1 MKIIISGISG
11 QDGHFLARHLCKQG
25 HQVVGLTRDIGR
37 ASSFVD
43 SLTRRRVKVLH
54 CSYDEISIFRILA
67 SEKPHAVINLA
78 GQAYVA
84 KSWLMQD
91 ETLRSI
97 AQIPQYFLE
106 AILAANPKI
115 RFIQA
120 SSSQIFAPSSQP
132 LKETSSIG
140 PTSPYGCAKTYAH
153 FLVKNYRETHG
164 LFAANAVLFNHE
176 SPRRNPDFFC
186 QKIVQGAL
194 KVKKGELKKLTLGN
208 LELVRDMGCADEFMD
223 ALSRMAMM
231 DRADDYNIC
240 TGRGTKLR
248 DLVSFVFSQLGLS
261 TKGRI
266 HLDRT
271 QIRRAEPPRI
281 VGDPRKIYQNLGW
294 KPRQR
299 IEAVL
304 AAMVRH
310 AQENG

>member
-1 MKIIISGISG
+1 LKFIISGING
-11 QDGHFLARHLCKQG
+11 QDGHFLTAHLCKLG
-25 HQVVGLTRDIGR
+25 HVVVGLTRDLKNAG
-37 ASSFVD
+37 SF
-43 SLTRRRVKVLH
+43 SESFTRKQVKVLH
-54 CSYDEISIFRILA
+54 CSYDEISIFKILK
-67 SEKPHAVINLA
+67 SEKPHVVINLA

-115 RFIQA
+115 RFLQA
-120 SSSQIFAPSSQP
+120 SSSQIYAPSRQT
-132 LKETSSIG
+132 LRETSSIG

-153 FLVKNYRETHG
+153 FLVRNYRETHG
-164 LFAANAVLFNHE
+164 LFAVNAVLFNHE
-176 SPRRNPDFFC
+176 SPRRNSDFFC
-186 QKIVQGAL
+186 QKIVQGAI
-194 KVKKGELKKLTLGN
+194 KIKKGELKNLALGN
-208 LELVRDMGCADEFMD
+208 LELIRDIGCADEFMI
-223 ALSRMAMM
+223 ALSCMATM

-240 TGRGTKLR
+240 TGRGAKLK

-266 HLDRT
+266 HLDDA

-281 VGDPRKIYQNLGW
+281 VGDPGKIARDLGW
-294 KPRQR
+294 KPKRT

-304 AAMVRH
+304 AEMICH
-310 AQENG
+310 AKKND